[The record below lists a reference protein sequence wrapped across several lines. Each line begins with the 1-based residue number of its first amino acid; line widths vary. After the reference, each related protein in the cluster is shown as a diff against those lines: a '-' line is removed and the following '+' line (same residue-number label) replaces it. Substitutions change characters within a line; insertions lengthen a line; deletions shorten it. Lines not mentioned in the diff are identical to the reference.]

1 MANEEHLNILK
12 QGWKAWNQWREQ
24 NSATEPNLIS
34 AYLISAYLISANLR
48 DANLSRA
55 YLSRAYLRDANL
67 SGANLSGAYL
77 RDANLSRANLSGA
90 NLSRAYL
97 RDANLSNATVGQTV
111 FGNNDLSTVKGLESV
126 SHLGPSTIGVN
137 TIYQSK
143 GNIPD
148 IFLRGAGVPDNFIAY
163 MHSLTGKAFE
173 FYSCF
178 ISYSHAD
185 KSFARRL
192 HDTLQGRGIRC
203 WLDEHQLLPGDDI
216 FDQVDRGIRLWDKV
230 LLCCSETSL
239 TSWWVDNE
247 INTAFDKEQELM
259 KERGRRILALV
270 PLDLDGYLF
279 KWASGKATQV
289 KTRFAPDF
297 SGWEKDNEK
306 FEREFEKVVRALRS
320 DEGGREAPPEPKL

>member
-12 QGWKAWNQWREQ
+12 QGPNAWNQWRKQ
-24 NSATEPNLIS
+24 NPGTVPDLWVADLRG
-34 AYLISAYLISANLR
+34 ANLTDADLSGAGLSGANLT
-48 DANLSRA
+48 DANLIGANLSDAYLNRA
-55 YLSRAYLRDANL
+55 NLSDADFSGADLSRAVLIGADLR
-67 SGANLSGAYL
+67 GANLSGASIV
-77 RDANLSRANLSGA
+77 R
-90 NLSRAYL
+90 
-97 RDANLSNATVGQTV
+97 TV
-111 FGNNDLSTVKGLESV
+111 FGNNDLSAVTGLESV
-126 SHLGPSTIGVN
+126 NHYGPSTIGVD
-137 TIYQSK
+137 TIYNSK
-143 GNIPD
+143 GIIPD
-148 IFLRGAGVPDNFIAY
+148 VFLRGAGVPENFIAY
-163 MHSLTGKAFE
+163 MHSLIGKAFE

-230 LLCCSETSL
+230 LLCCSEASL

-259 KERGRRILALV
+259 KERGKRILGLI

-289 KTRFAPDF
+289 KARFAPDF

-306 FEREFEKVVRALRS
+306 FEREFERVVRALRS
-320 DEGGREAPPEPKL
+320 DEGGREVPPEQKL